1 MSAISVSVG
10 AAFAAGPGF
19 RWDLFLLTLL
29 GMVALHGAS
38 NLANDYF
45 DVKNKVDAPDAP
57 TVRYRPHPLAH
68 RELGLNQVLAMSAA
82 LYALGAGIGLW
93 LAATRGWP
101 VLAIGLAGVLTGLF
115 YTAPPLPLKYRA
127 AGEVLVFLI
136 WGPLAMLGAYYVQA
150 QRFSPAVLLVS
161 VPFGALVSLV
171 LLANNIRDTAHDR
184 RQGIRTLP
192 VVLGEARGRLLF
204 AGLIWL
210 AFFSM
215 TLMSILGPL
224 SPWSLLVLLAVPLAM
239 PLTAMVKGDC
249 PDDADARTA
258 KLDTAF
264 GVLLLVSLVLDKTL

>member
-1 MSAISVSVG
+1 
-10 AAFAAGPGF
+10 
-19 RWDLFLLTLL
+19 
-29 GMVALHGAS
+29 
-38 NLANDYF
+38 
-45 DVKNKVDAPDAP
+45 
-57 TVRYRPHPLAH
+57 
-68 RELGLNQVLAMSAA
+68 
-82 LYALGAGIGLW
+82 
-93 LAATRGWP
+93 
-101 VLAIGLAGVLTGLF
+101 
-115 YTAPPLPLKYRA
+115 
-127 AGEVLVFLI
+127 
-136 WGPLAMLGAYYVQA
+136 
-150 QRFSPAVLLVS
+150 
-161 VPFGALVSLV
+161 V